1 VEDEMAFADEPLH
14 RQIYA
19 RQILAKAGVGSNE
32 RLMAAFAKVPREDFV
47 GPPPWVYSDFQNY
60 RQIASE
66 DPLVLY
72 QDILVGLDTE
82 RGVNNGMPSLHA
94 GALHALSV
102 RQGEVVAH
110 LGAGSGYY
118 SAILAELV
126 GPSGKVIAVEFDAAL
141 AEKARKNL
149 AAFSSVEVITGDAT
163 KWPKEEAD
171 VIYANFALD
180 HPPEA
185 WIDNLAISARLLF
198 PLGFPGIERG
208 RPTGFTRAA
217 GFLLIDRRSGNR
229 FGARFLQPV
238 SFVWAEGQ
246 EPAPTGRHE
255 GLEQAFRSRSGYHV
269 RSFRWREPPGGKEWY
284 GEENWGLS
292 FDEP

>member
-1 VEDEMAFADEPLH
+1 MAFDDEPVH

-19 RQILAKAGVGSNE
+19 RQILAKAAIAKND
-32 RLMAAFAKVPREDFV
+32 RLLAAFAKVPREDFI
-47 GPPPWVYSDFQNY
+47 GPPPWVYSDFQSY

-72 QDILVGLDTE
+72 QDILVALDTE

-94 GALHALSV
+94 GALHALGV
-102 RQGEVVAH
+102 REGETVAH

-118 SAILAELV
+118 SAILSELV
-126 GPSGKVIAVEFDAAL
+126 GPSGKVVAVEYDEAL
-141 AEKARKNL
+141 AEKARQNL
-149 AAFSSVEVITGDAT
+149 GSYPNVEVMTGDAT
-163 KWPKEEAD
+163 EWPKGDAD

-185 WIDNLAISARLLF
+185 WIGNLAVSGRLLF
-198 PLGFPGIERG
+198 PLGFPGTEGG
-208 RPTGFTRAA
+208 RRSGFTRAA
-217 GFLLIDRRSGNR
+217 AFLMIDRRAGNR

-246 EPAPTGRHE
+246 KPTPAGRHE
-255 GLEQAFRSRSGYHV
+255 GLAEAFRSRRGYQV
-269 RSFRWREPPGGKEWY
+269 RSFRWKGPAKEGEWY
-284 GEENWGLS
+284 GEEDWGLG
-292 FDEP
+292 FGEA